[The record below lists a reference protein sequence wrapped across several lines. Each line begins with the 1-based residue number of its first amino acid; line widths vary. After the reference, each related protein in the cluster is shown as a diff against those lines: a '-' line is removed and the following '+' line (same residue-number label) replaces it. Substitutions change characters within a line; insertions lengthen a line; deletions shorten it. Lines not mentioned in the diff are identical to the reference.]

1 MHSVQKPLTLAVLL
15 LAIAAIPAA
24 AQICCDNPTIQTFE
38 AGVIDGFN
46 PAPPLEDAVPSPEL
60 AAFINSLSI
69 LADFDGTTV
78 NRFFAHTFTDLPPV
92 ICEATLEIHLRAL
105 PDNPTNDDLFLEFQA
120 GGTPIFRWQQRIRVL
135 AGVANWNS
143 SVGDIVL
150 TLDLG
155 NLPPGFSGATNILP
169 FLADGALDV
178 AVQDDTAVDALV
190 LTVTSCPVN
199 PDPSCTKPPSD
210 LIGWWPFDE
219 PVGPTAADI
228 IGSRDGTYI
237 GTPQPVA
244 GVRGRA
250 LNFPTAGDQLEI
262 ADPFGNLSFGPGQDF
277 SLDFWIRIPN
287 ASGTQTIF
295 EKRLAIAGQLH
306 GYVVFVS
313 NGLIGLQLS
322 DGTFFNYISTVNVDD
337 GGWHFITITVD
348 RDNPGGLLFYDNGV
362 LVGPALNPT
371 NRTGSLAN
379 NGPLVINL
387 DTLGI
392 TQGFNGALD
401 ELEIYRRVLTPDE
414 VAALFNDGK
423 CKDDINVNWDSSICN
438 GEDTVVVQPRL
449 CNKGATEALYNLA
462 FTQSPLDISLCAVP
476 GPVFFQLVEPLPL
489 VIPPGSCRTF
499 DLDIGPPVGA
509 GPGVHGCF
517 RILAQNLITGEVTT
531 ADGSVALQD
540 EWCCDPA
547 VDPVVNVPLGGTAA
561 VQFNVENIS
570 GVANTLQFQF
580 EGGTG
585 DGREGEV
592 TVRLAGQAPGEPVF
606 SEVTLAAGARARVEV
621 EAALPA
627 DAPGEEQ
634 NVLLVNS
641 ADDSILTSVLLR
653 SFAPG
658 CTPSDTALCLQGGR
672 FKVQA
677 SFRTPQGDTGVGHAV
692 GITPDTGYFWFFN
705 PENIEVVLKVLDAR
719 SFTDFWWVFYGAL
732 SNVEYTLIVTD
743 TETGQTKSYIN
754 PQGVLAS
761 IADTRAIPEDSPLVG
776 PGLRSELPTFEQA
789 AALPP
794 IFDFV
799 QVNAS
804 LACTATATALC
815 LADGRFQ
822 VEVDWVTPSGDTGV
836 GRRGDLTDDTGYFWF
851 FNPENIEL
859 VLKVLDGRSITGA
872 WWVFYGALSN
882 VEYTIR
888 VTDMQTGAVKT
899 YFNPQ
904 GNLASVADT
913 NAFPEAPPAP

>member
-1 MHSVQKPLTLAVLL
+1 MQSVQKLLTLAVLL
-15 LAIAAIPAA
+15 LASTAFPVA
-24 AQICCDNPTIQTFE
+24 AQICCDDPTVQTFE

-46 PAPPLEDAVPSPEL
+46 PASPLEDAVPSPEL
-60 AAFINSLSI
+60 AAFINGFSS

-105 PDNPTNDDLFLEFQA
+105 PDNSNNDDLFLEFQA
-120 GGTPIFRWQQRIRVL
+120 GGTPRFRWQQRIRVL

-169 FLADGALDV
+169 FLADGTLDV
-178 AVQDDTAVDALV
+178 AVQDDTAVDAIV
-190 LTVTSCPVN
+190 LTVTSCPLD
-199 PDPSCTKPPSD
+199 PDPSCTQPPSD

-228 IGSRDGTYI
+228 MGSRDGTYV
-237 GTPQPVA
+237 GGPQPVA

-250 LNFPTAGDQLEI
+250 LNFPTAGDQLQI
-262 ADPFGNLSFGPGQDF
+262 PDPASNLSFGPGQDF

-295 EKRLAIAGQLH
+295 EKRLEIAGQLH
-306 GYVVFVS
+306 GYVVFVF

-379 NGPLVINL
+379 SGPLVINL
-387 DTLGI
+387 DTQGI
-392 TQGFNGALD
+392 TQSFNGALD
-401 ELEIYRRVLTPDE
+401 ELEIFRRVLTPGE
-414 VAALFNDGK
+414 VAAIFNGGK

-438 GEDTVVVQPRL
+438 GADSVTVQPRI

-462 FTQSPLDISLCAVP
+462 FAQTPLPRDHCTVP
-476 GPVFFQLVEPLPL
+476 GPVFFNLDEALPL
-489 VIPPGSCRTF
+489 IVPPGSCRSF
-499 DLDIGPPVGA
+499 DLEVGPPIGGEIA
-509 GPGVHGCF
+509 EPGCF
-517 RILAQNLITGEVTT
+517 RIFAQNLVTST
-531 ADGSVALQD
+531 VTIADGAVWKQPR
-540 EWCCDPA
+540 WCCDPV
-547 VDPVVNVPLGGTAA
+547 VDPVVDVPPGRTVA
-561 VQFNVENIS
+561 VQFNVENTS
-570 GVANTLQFQF
+570 ATAATLQFQF
-580 EGGTG
+580 EGRTG
-585 DGREGEV
+585 DGRDGEV
-592 TVRLAGQAPGEPVF
+592 TVRLDGQSPGEPVLGQV
-606 SEVTLAAGARARVEV
+606 SLAAGAQTTVEV
-621 EAALPA
+621 EAALLA
-627 DAPGEEQ
+627 DAPGEAQ

-641 ADDSILTSVLLR
+641 ADDSILSSVLLR

-658 CTPSDTALCLQGGR
+658 CTPGDTALCLQGGR

-677 SFRTPQGDTGVGHAV
+677 SWRTPQGDTGVGHAV
-692 GITPDTGYFWFFN
+692 AITPDTGYFWFFN

-732 SNVEYTLIVTD
+732 SNVEYTLTVTD
-743 TETGQTKSYIN
+743 TVTGQTKSYIN

-761 IADTRAIPEDSPLVG
+761 IADTQAIPEDSPLVG
-776 PGLRSELPTFEQA
+776 PGLRSELPTFEQP

-822 VEVDWVTPSGDTGV
+822 VEVDWETPSGDTGV
-836 GRRGDLTDDTGYFWF
+836 GRRGNLTDDTGYFWF

-913 NAFPEAPPAP
+913 SAFPEAPPSP